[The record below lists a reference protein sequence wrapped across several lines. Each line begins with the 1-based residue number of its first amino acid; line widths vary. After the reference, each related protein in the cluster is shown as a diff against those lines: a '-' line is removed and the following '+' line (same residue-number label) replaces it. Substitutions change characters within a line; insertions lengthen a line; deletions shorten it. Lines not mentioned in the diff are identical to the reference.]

1 MNQDEAIAGLAQ
13 LLGESLTLD
22 ETRASASVSIETTTE
37 IHVIHA
43 ALKQDDAEAK
53 DISRDDKVGGC
64 DDLDADTAAAA
75 VVPPSPGS
83 DDISDG
89 EVSYTGS
96 SSSSDSDDDLA
107 QAAWSGTPPPLQVYA
122 PLLPA
127 GVTSLFSASNSSL
140 EAIADMVIAGKA
152 KHVIVMAGA
161 GISTDAGIP
170 DFRSP
175 GTGLYDNLQQFN
187 LPHPEAIFSIDY
199 FRRNPK
205 PFYVLAKELYP
216 GQYVPT
222 QSHFFVKLLAQKGLL
237 LRHYTQ
243 NIDCL
248 ERAAGIDPELIV
260 EAHGSFHTAHC
271 IGRKCRQEYS
281 QAWVKE
287 HIFRDA
293 TPRCD
298 SCDSLVK
305 PDITFFGE
313 GLPSRFFELLSED
326 FAKCDLLIVMGT
338 SLLVQPFASIID
350 QVGPHVPRLLINRMR
365 VGESKAPGVGFDF
378 DGRYRKTPHR
388 DAFVAGDSDEACA
401 LLASHL
407 GWLDELVELRTSHIS
422 NQGLDL
428 AK

>member
-1 MNQDEAIAGLAQ
+1 MDQGEVIADLAQ

-22 ETRASASVSIETTTE
+22 EARVSASVSKETAAKVHDA
-37 IHVIHA
+37 HVAPTKDGPIA
-43 ALKQDDAEAK
+43 NMETKDA
-53 DISRDDKVGGC
+53 SRDADC
-64 DDLDADTAAAA
+64 DGLYADNAAAA

-83 DDISDG
+83 D
-89 EVSYTGS
+89 EVSDSEDSYAGS
-96 SSSSDSDDDLA
+96 SSGSDSDDDLA
-107 QAAWSGTPPPLQVYA
+107 WSGPPPPLQVYS

-127 GVTSLFSASNSSL
+127 GATSLFAASDSLL
-140 EAIADMVIAGKA
+140 EAIADMVVTGKA
-152 KHVIVMAGA
+152 KNVIVMAGA

-175 GTGLYDNLQQFN
+175 GTGLYDNLQKFN

-222 QSHFFVKLLAQKGLL
+222 QSHFFVKLLEQKGLL

-287 HIFRDA
+287 HIFRDEI
-293 TPRCD
+293 PRCS

-313 GLPSRFFELLSED
+313 GLPSRFFELLVED

-350 QVGPHVPRLLINRMR
+350 HVGPHVPRLLINRMR
-365 VGESKAPGVGFDF
+365 VGESKAPGAGFDF
-378 DGRYRKTPHR
+378 DGRFGKSLHR

-401 LLASHL
+401 LFAGHL
-407 GWLDELVELRTSHIS
+407 GWLDELVELRASHIAK
-422 NQGLDL
+422 QGLDL

>member
-1 MNQDEAIAGLAQ
+1 SDVAGNDKDEA
-13 LLGESLTLD
+13 ST
-22 ETRASASVSIETTTE
+22 V
-37 IHVIHA
+37 
-43 ALKQDDAEAK
+43 
-53 DISRDDKVGGC
+53 
-64 DDLDADTAAAA
+64 A
-75 VVPPSPGS
+75 VVPQSPCSDEVSGS
-83 DDISDG
+83 DESSDN
-89 EVSYTGS
+89 EDSYAES
-96 SSSSDSDDDLA
+96 SSSSESDSDVA
-107 QAAWSGTPPPLQVYA
+107 QASWSGKPPQVYV

-127 GVTSLFSASNSSL
+127 GMASLFATSNSSL
-140 EAIADMVIAGKA
+140 EAIADMLAAGKA
-152 KHVIVMAGA
+152 KRVIVMAGA

-216 GQYVPT
+216 GQYLPT

-248 ERAAGIDPELIV
+248 ERSAGIDPELIV

-271 IGRKCRQEYS
+271 IGRKCRKEYS

-287 HIFRDA
+287 RIFQDA
-293 TPRCD
+293 IPRC
-298 SCDSLVK
+298 SACDSLVK

-326 FAKCDLLIVMGT
+326 FTKCDLLIVMGT

-350 QVGPHVPRLLINRMR
+350 QVGPRVPRLLINRMR
-365 VGESKAPGVGFDF
+365 VGESRASGAGFDF
-378 DGRYRKTPHR
+378 DGRYNKSLHR
-388 DAFVAGDSDEACA
+388 DAFVAGDSDAACA
-401 LLASHL
+401 LLAGHL
-407 GWLDELVELRTSHIS
+407 
-422 NQGLDL
+422 
-428 AK
+428 